1 MSKRQFIPDKNL
13 LNPKFDG
20 YKLSPTNEKECVTR
34 TSLPNGSDLR
44 MNKFMSNHRLGF
56 RDLQARVRL
65 NHLAYGFPTSA
76 NKQQQG
82 VAFYVDLEFQ
92 VMSVFYNKVLFYIL
106 YFYFFSPSLFLHA
119 TSFSIFLSSCW

>member
-20 YKLSPTNEKECVTR
+20 YKLSPINEEEHVTR
-34 TSLPNGSDLR
+34 TTLPNESDLR
-44 MNKFMSNHRLGF
+44 MSKFMSNHRLGF

-65 NHLAYGFPTSA
+65 NHLAYGFSMSA
-76 NKQQQG
+76 NQQQQG

-92 VMSVFYNKVLFYIL
+92 VMRVTYNKVIFILNFCYIYWPSL
-106 YFYFFSPSLFLHA
+106 PPPIHPIAHSPSY
-119 TSFSIFLSSCW
+119 W